1 MARDGSGTYALPAT
15 MAVSGAVASSV
26 TVNSIMND
34 IAQALTDSI
43 NKDGTKAFGAA
54 QSMGGNRLT
63 SLGAATALTDAAQY
77 SQLQKG
83 NVSRAITVAGTVDA
97 ITLAFN
103 PTITSLTTGQ
113 VIRWRSGGANTI
125 AGATINVDS
134 IGAVTVKKNPGA
146 VDLAIG
152 DLGVAGTENEA
163 TYNGTNWVLT
173 TPTVGSGSN
182 TFNENQVIS
191 VAGAGATMIVRGEGT
206 TLSVVHRNTA
216 DATGPALLL
225 KKGRGT
231 IAAEAAVASSD
242 ILGEVRFQAF
252 GGTNNRVIASII
264 GAVGTYVSDTDIS
277 SYLTFNTAA
286 PGGVATT
293 ERLRITHNGGF
304 AFGGA
309 ANYGTSGQFLKSNGD
324 AAPTWAVAGP
334 QLLGTI
340 TTTSGTSQSLTSLTL
355 TGYKFLRLV
364 FNGVSA
370 GASGTLTV
378 GSMTVL
384 TWSAGNNTAYGICD
398 IDLTNGVGMS
408 QISISTGGGATS
420 QTQAA
425 PTGYSTATTTV
436 TVTSGTT
443 FDAGSILV
451 YGW

>member
-43 NKDGTKAFGAA
+43 NKDGTKSFAAA

-63 SLGAATALTDAAQY
+63 SLGAATALTDAVQY
-77 SQLQKG
+77 SQVQKG

-340 TTTSGTSQSLTSLTL
+340 TTTSGTSQSLTSLVL

-370 GASGTLTV
+370 GASGNLSV
-378 GSMTVL
+378 GSLVL
-384 TWSAGNNTAYGICD
+384 GAWTNTSNSLNGIMD
-398 IDLTNGVGMS
+398 IDLTNGIGHGN
-408 QISISTGGGATS
+408 SIGSPGPLNTTGTAGA
-420 QTQAA
+420 
-425 PTGYSTATTTV
+425 TGYSTATTTV

>member
-340 TTTSGTSQSLTSLTL
+340 TTTSGTSQSLTSLVL

-370 GASGTLTV
+370 GASGNLSI
-378 GSMTVL
+378 GSYAIGA
-384 TWSAGNNTAYGICD
+384 WINTANVCTGIVD
-398 IDLTNGVGMS
+398 VDLGTGIAQSPGGS
-408 QISISTGGGATS
+408 GGGPMNNPNTGN
-420 QTQAA
+420 
-425 PTGYSTATTTV
+425 TGYSTATTTV

>member
-1 MARDGSGTYALPAT
+1 

-43 NKDGTKAFGAA
+43 NKDGTKSFAAA

-63 SLGAATALTDAAQY
+63 SLGAATALTDAVQY
-77 SQLQKG
+77 SQVQKG

-340 TTTSGTSQSLTSLTL
+340 TTTSGTSQSLTSLVL

-370 GASGTLTV
+370 GASGNLSV
-378 GSMTVL
+378 GSLVL
-384 TWSAGNNTAYGICD
+384 GAWTNTSNSLNGIMD
-398 IDLTNGVGMS
+398 IDLTNGIGHGN
-408 QISISTGGGATS
+408 SIGSPGPLNTTGTAGA
-420 QTQAA
+420 
-425 PTGYSTATTTV
+425 TGYSTATTTV

>member
-103 PTITSLTTGQ
+103 PTITSLTTGMK
-113 VIRWRSGGANTI
+113 IRWVSGGANTI

-182 TFNENQVIS
+182 TFNANQVIS

-216 DATGPALLL
+216 DASGPALLL

-231 IAAEAAVASSD
+231 IAAEAAVASAD

-334 QLLGTI
+334 QLLGTL
-340 TTTSGTSQSLTSLTL
+340 TTTSGTSQSLTSLVL

-364 FNGVSA
+364 FNGVSGSGSGVVSIGSLA
-370 GASGTLTV
+370 LLAAAAPADADYGFLEIELSTGIASGSLSRGNGTAVVNYYNGTTGITNASTSVTASL
-378 GSMTVL
+378 
-384 TWSAGNNTAYGICD
+384 SAGNF
-398 IDLTNGVGMS
+398 DL
-408 QISISTGGGATS
+408 
-420 QTQAA
+420 
-425 PTGYSTATTTV
+425 
-436 TVTSGTT
+436 
-443 FDAGSILV
+443 GSITI

>member
-43 NKDGTKAFGAA
+43 NKDGTKAFAAA

-63 SLGAATALTDAAQY
+63 SLGAATALTDAVQY
-77 SQLQKG
+77 SQVQKG
-83 NVSRAITVAGTVDA
+83 NVSRAITVGGTVDA

-103 PTITSLTTGQ
+103 PTITSLTAGMN
-113 VIRWRSGGANTI
+113 IRWVSGGANTI

-146 VDLAIG
+146 VALLAG
-152 DLGVAGTENEA
+152 DLGVSGTENEA
-163 TYNGTNWVLT
+163 TYNGTNWILT
-173 TPTVGSGSN
+173 TPTVGSGANSYVGDQ
-182 TFNENQVIS
+182 TITGGIRQKS
-191 VAGAGATMIVRGEGT
+191 DTDYLPQHHLTHAGATAGSGPYTDFQRSRGTNASKTIVQSGDYLGSIVWHGYDGSNFQNAAAIVANVAGTPGAGDMPGALSFHTVPDGT
-206 TLSVVHRNTA
+206 TTL
-216 DATGPALLL
+216 
-225 KKGRGT
+225 
-231 IAAEAAVASSD
+231 
-242 ILGEVRFQAF
+242 
-252 GGTNNRVIASII
+252 
-264 GAVGTYVSDTDIS
+264 
-277 SYLTFNTAA
+277 
-286 PGGVATT
+286 T

-334 QLLGTI
+334 QALGTI
-340 TTTSGTSQSLTSLTL
+340 TTTSGTSQSLSSLVL

-370 GASGTLTV
+370 GASGNLSV
-378 GSMTVL
+378 GSLVL
-384 TWSAGNNTAYGICD
+384 GAWTNNANVLSGIMD
-398 IDLTNGVGMS
+398 IDLTNGVGHFG
-408 QISISTGGGATS
+408 STGLAGPLSTAGTAGA
-420 QTQAA
+420 
-425 PTGYSTATTTV
+425 TGYSTATTTV